1 MDSVLGLQVGSV
13 VALNAAFA
21 WLVGSWLARRWL
33 SASGVPRADSETLLH
48 LGDIVAATLGVIA
61 TVAMLWASAAVM
73 GGVSLQEAKGVVWQ
87 MLTMTSIGR
96 AGYISFFAITLVL
109 AVRTLR
115 STTAW
120 REWSVLVALSV
131 FVFVRA
137 SRGHAGENGYWT
149 LPFAVEVIH
158 LTAMGAWTGLVVVS
172 AWKAVGA
179 HTGQPDL
186 NRTAHYLDSMS
197 AAAMAAVIAVF
208 VTGLFNAWHRVG
220 TADNLLGGSIYTTAL
235 WVKVCLVSV
244 ALILGGY
251 NKVFGLARAR
261 HSVPGLRSVRL
272 VLMVESVVLLAVLI
286 AAAVLT
292 SQQPPAA
299 M

>member
-1 MDSVLGLQVGSV
+1 VDSVLGLQVGSV

-33 SASGVPRADSETLLH
+33 SASGVPRADAEALLRA
-48 LGDIVAATLGVIA
+48 GDIVAATLGVLA

-96 AGYISFFAITLVL
+96 AGYIAFFAITLVL
-109 AVRTLR
+109 VIRALR
-115 STTAW
+115 STAVW
-120 REWSVLVALSV
+120 REWTVLAALGL
-131 FVFVRA
+131 FAFVRA
-137 SRGHAGENGYWT
+137 SMGHAGENGYWT
-149 LPFAVEVIH
+149 LPFAAEVVH
-158 LTAMGAWTGLVVVS
+158 VTAMGAWTGLVLVS
-172 AWKAVGA
+172 AWKAVGTHA
-179 HTGQPDL
+179 GKPDL

-197 AAAMAAVIAVF
+197 AAAMAAVVAVF

-220 TADNLLGGSIYTTAL
+220 TLDYLLGGSTYTTAL
-235 WVKVCLVSV
+235 WVKICLVTV

-251 NKVFGLARAR
+251 NKLFGLGDAR
-261 HSVPGLRSVRL
+261 HSAPGLRSVRL